1 MKILNLI
8 GLIAGFIWLHQPLS
22 VVAQEKKPSATAGH
36 GAQQQT
42 GSQVAWPHFAAM
54 L

>member
-1 MKILNLI
+1 MRLSISFLFL
-8 GLIAGFIWLHQPLS
+8 FISPLS

-42 GSQVAWPHFAAM
+42 GSQVAWSHFAAV